1 MSLVRLAISRPV
13 SALVLLVV
21 LVVLGGI
28 AIQRVPLAFLP
39 EVDVPIIVIDVPH
52 PDRSPRQV
60 EREVVEP
67 IEDALSTL
75 SGIKSLRS
83 TATADSASFVLEFEW
98 GQSLDVIRMQVTEKL
113 DGVRGRLPAEA
124 RRMTVTSFN
133 TADIPVVEARISA
146 KGVDLSASYPLLET
160 HVLDPLRRIPGVAR
174 VRIDGVLPRQV
185 YVDLVADRIL
195 EHGIDVGALVERL
208 QAASAEAVLGEVEE
222 GKRRLT
228 VRGEGSFDSLEGLG
242 QLPIGVGDLRLSDI
256 AEISYEEP
264 PIGYGRHLGRED
276 AIGLSVYKESTANTV
291 EVVDAVRAT
300 IEGEINTDPMLNGV
314 RLFVWEDQAEH
325 IRAGIDGLQRAGLI
339 GSLMAVLC
347 LYAFLR
353 RWDSTLIVALS
364 IPFSVVVACGAL
376 FFLGKTLNLL
386 SMMGLMLGVGMLV
399 DNAIVV
405 LESIDR
411 KRDEEPNVR
420 RAALLGAR
428 SVSGAV
434 TVATITTLIVF
445 LPLVLGGASELTVW
459 LGEVG
464 ITISLALACSLL
476 SSLTLIPLMS
486 TRLLRSR
493 AKAEPRQ
500 ASRVERAYGA
510 VLGWTLRH
518 PWWAALLLLMSLAV
532 GAFPLASEQVQMQP
546 FSGQVNERLSIDYEF
561 TDFHYKSEAER
572 TVSKVEAYLDEN
584 REEFGISEIYSYFA
598 ENQAGTVIVLDRA
611 DLDDVGVKALRA
623 RIREGLP
630 TLVGAKAKF
639 YEEAD
644 AGGGSTYF
652 SVQLYG
658 RESDVLE
665 RIATQTHAVL
675 DDFDG
680 VQDIST
686 SFEHG
691 RDEIEVEVDREKA
704 ERRGI
709 TAQDAAQTFGFTLG
723 GLPLPRFRDGQREV
737 DTWLALR
744 IEDRASLDDL
754 RAISFP
760 VTDGLP
766 VRLGDISSFRTVK
779 TPGQIQR
786 ENRRTNASVRAT
798 YEGEDWMA
806 MREKVEERLNAME
819 FPNGYD
825 WSWDRWTLER
835 DSQGEEMG
843 VNFLLALA
851 LVYLVL
857 AAQFESLTQPLAI
870 VLSIVFALPGAAWM
884 LMLTGTPLNLMAQIG
899 LLILMGV
906 VVNNGVVLLDRVNRL
921 RAEGLDTHEAFVKA
935 GRDRLRPIIMTATTT
950 VLGLVPLAI
959 GGSAVGG
966 LFYFPLARAVMGGL
980 ISGALLTLLALP
992 LVTAG
997 LEGLAVRLRS
1007 WWRASAIE

>member
-1 MSLVRLAISRPV
+1 MSLVRLAITRPV
-13 SALVLLVV
+13 TALVMLVV
-21 LVVLGGI
+21 LMVLGAI

-39 EVDVPIIVIDVPH
+39 EVDVPIIVIQVPH

-83 TATADSASFVLEFEW
+83 TATADGASFVLEFEW
-98 GQSLDVIRMQVTEKL
+98 GESLDVIRMQVTEKVK
-113 DGVRGRLPAEA
+113 GVRGRLPEQA
-124 RRMTVTSFN
+124 RRMTVESFN

-146 KGVDLSASYPLLET
+146 EGVDLSASYPLLET

-174 VRIDGVLPRQV
+174 VQIDGVKPRQV
-185 YVDLVADRIL
+185 YVDLIADRIL
-195 EHGIDVGALVERL
+195 SHGVEVGALVQRL
-208 QAASAEAVLGEVEE
+208 QAASAEAVLGEVGE
-222 GKRRLT
+222 GGQRLT

-242 QLPIGVGDLRLSDI
+242 ELPVGIGDLRLSDI
-256 AEISYEEP
+256 AEISYVEP

-276 AIGLSVYKESTANTV
+276 AIGLSVYKDSTANTV
-291 EVVDAVRAT
+291 DVVDAVRAT
-300 IEGEINTDPMLNGV
+300 IEGEIDTDPMLNGV

-325 IRAGIDGLQRAGLI
+325 IRAGIQGLQRAGLI
-339 GSLMAVLC
+339 GALMAVLC

-353 RWDSTLIVALS
+353 RMDSTLIVALS

-411 KRDEEPNVR
+411 KRDEEPDIR
-420 RAALLGAR
+420 RAARLGAGQ
-428 SVSGAV
+428 VTGAV
-434 TVATITTLIVF
+434 TVATATTLIVF

-459 LGEVG
+459 LKEVG
-464 ITISLALACSLL
+464 VTISLALGCSLL

-486 TRLLRSR
+486 TKLLRAR
-493 AKAEPRQ
+493 TKVEPRQ
-500 ASRVERAYGA
+500 VSRVERAYGA
-510 VLGWTLRH
+510 VLAWTFRH
-518 PWWAALLLLMSLAV
+518 PWWGTLGLVLSLVV
-532 GAFPLASEQVQMQP
+532 GVFPLVAEQVQMQP

-572 TVSKVEAYLDEN
+572 TVSKVEAYLDEH

-598 ENQAGTVIVLDRA
+598 ENQAGTTIVLERA
-611 DLDDVGVKALRA
+611 DLDDEGVKALRA

-639 YEEAD
+639 FEQAD
-644 AGGGSTYF
+644 AGGSSTYF

-658 RESDVLE
+658 RESDALE
-665 RIATQTHAVL
+665 PIAEQVKAL
-675 DDFDG
+675 LGEFDG
-680 VQDIST
+680 AQDIST
-686 SFEHG
+686 SFQHG
-691 RDEIEVEVDREKA
+691 RDEIEVAVDRERA
-704 ERRGI
+704 QRRGI
-709 TAQDAAQTFGFTLG
+709 TAEDAAQTFGFTLG

-744 IEDRASLDDL
+744 IEDRAGLEDL
-754 RAISFP
+754 RSITFP
-760 VTDGLP
+760 VPDGLP
-766 VRLGDISSFRTVK
+766 VRLGDISQFRTVK
-779 TPGQIQR
+779 TPMSIER

-798 YEGEDWMA
+798 YEGDDWMEV
-806 MREKVEERLNAME
+806 REKIEARLNEME

-870 VLSIVFALPGAAWM
+870 VLSILFALPGAAWM
-884 LMLTGTPLNLMAQIG
+884 LMVTGTPLNLMAQIG

-906 VVNNGVVLLDRVNRL
+906 VVNNGVVLLDRTNQL
-921 RAEGLDTHEAFVKA
+921 RAQGHPARDAFVMA
-935 GRDRLRPIIMTATTT
+935 GRDRLRPIVMTATTT
-950 VLGLVPLAI
+950 ILGLVPLAI

-980 ISGALLTLLALP
+980 LSGALLTLLALP
-992 LVTAG
+992 LLTTG
-997 LEGLAVRLRS
+997 LEGLAGVARR
-1007 WWRASAIE
+1007 WWRTSA